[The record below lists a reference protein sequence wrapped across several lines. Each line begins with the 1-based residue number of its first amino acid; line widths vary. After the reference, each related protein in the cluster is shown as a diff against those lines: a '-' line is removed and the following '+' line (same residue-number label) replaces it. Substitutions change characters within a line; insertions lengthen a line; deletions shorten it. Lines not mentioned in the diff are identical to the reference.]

1 MTFCNLSAPSS
12 PPLDVLVTDIT
23 STSLLLTWSPPATED
38 HNGVLE
44 EYTILITS
52 VTDYLDF
59 FIEENSLIVD
69 SLKPYTKYD
78 IVVAASTHEGMGPF
92 SEALTV
98 QTEEDG
104 KNLNIQISA
113 SQCKRYGSFYYMHF
127 LNFEKRNYKAFTI
140 LSIKN
145 RGIHS
150 FEIMYQALFRPFWGG
165 IFPTLLKSL
174 KMLI

>member
-104 KNLNIQISA
+104 KN
-113 SQCKRYGSFYYMHF
+113 
-127 LNFEKRNYKAFTI
+127 
-140 LSIKN
+140 
-145 RGIHS
+145 
-150 FEIMYQALFRPFWGG
+150 
-165 IFPTLLKSL
+165 
-174 KMLI
+174 